1 MARLHVRLTPK
12 STVECIDGWDTD
24 GQGRAFLKVRV
35 RAAPVGGKA
44 NVALLAFLSKALDL
58 PKSKLTLVS
67 GETRRLKA
75 VDIEGLSGAELYDQ
89 LK

>member
-12 STVECIDGWDTD
+12 STVERIDGWDKD
-24 GQGRAFLKVRV
+24 EQGRAFLKVRV
-35 RAAPVGGKA
+35 RAAPIEGRA

-58 PKSKLTLVS
+58 PKSKLSLIS
-67 GETRRLKA
+67 GDTARLKA
-75 VDIEGLSGAELYDQ
+75 IDIDGLSDAELLER